1 MSSTQLAM
9 YSLTLV
15 FTFSMQVDTAM
26 SWVKDSL
33 QNLVAFSS
41 LHGATQSVTCYKCSW
56 RNLSCTVHVYSNTL
70 STWDSH
76 AVRVQFNLR
85 FTKILHLVRYSHR
98 IQDQHWILFH
108 RWRHRIQL
116 CFSVVC
122 YLTSKRLRSARS
134 SRSTALWGRQGC
146 TLHNLDQKESC
157 TIGRSTGSRRSTCST
172 SECSAGSFRQTC
184 IERYSEKNLDQII
197 FKIHVVRYK
206 SLILWV
212 QNVYLRGPIDDV
224 RFFLEK
230 AVWWTY
236 GDPAKPIKQD

>member
-1 MSSTQLAM
+1 M
-9 YSLTLV
+9 YIQTHY
-15 FTFSMQVDTAM
+15 Q
-26 SWVKDSL
+26 
-33 QNLVAFSS
+33 
-41 LHGATQSVTCYKCSW
+41 HE
-56 RNLSCTVHVYSNTL
+56 TVC
-70 STWDSH
+70 
-76 AVRVQFNLR
+76 VQFNLR

-157 TIGRSTGSRRSTCST
+157 TTGRSTGSRRSTCST